1 MQGITMFSALEYY
14 NLLHHTPNIV
24 KERCELEIL
33 RSDISKY
40 KSNVDVWGRNWM
52 KIAVSQF
59 PSQ

>member
-1 MQGITMFSALEYY
+1 MFSALEYY